1 MTDKMIKNDLHT
13 VRQLTE
19 KFFNATLSDHESER
33 LSGYAEELTGKNPP
47 FEINDMQ
54 LLNDLELIKS
64 LNSHSEACLEALALQ
79 TPQELELK
87 LESHISRLARDSRR
101 RMIFKRILP
110 SAAAAAVV
118 AVVATIGF
126 KATEGIGITGH
137 DSQQYASV
145 TPALKS
151 ENTLSSQMNAKSETP
166 VFAELNRPI
175 KPSPAAKVSHAA
187 TITPVIPPPAIKAIA
202 TAATAT
208 LPEKINIPN
217 FSDPVIDVMP
227 MIAAASIDPSKV
239 VLQPL
244 STLSQTVCNVYES
257 VDAVS
262 SSFAGIAETLE
273 LVNSSLAL
281 LSSTDDNF

>member
-1 MTDKMIKNDLHT
+1 MTDNMIKNDLHT

-19 KFFNATLSDHESER
+19 KFFNATLSDQESER
-33 LSGYAEELTGKNPP
+33 LSGYAEELTGENPP

-64 LNSHSEACLEALALQ
+64 LNRHSEACLEALALQ
-79 TPQELELK
+79 TPPELELK
-87 LESHISRLARDSRR
+87 LERHISRLARESRR
-101 RMIFKRILP
+101 RLIFKRILP

-126 KATEGIGITGH
+126 KATEGTGITGH
-137 DSQQYASV
+137 ESRQYASV

-151 ENTLSSQMNAKSETP
+151 ENTSSSQVNVKSETP
-166 VFAELNRPI
+166 VFAELNRPVQH
-175 KPSPAAKVSHAA
+175 SPMVKTQHTAA
-187 TITPVIPPPAIKAIA
+187 IPPVIPAPALQAIA

-239 VLQPL
+239 VIQPL

-262 SSFAGIAETLE
+262 SSFAGIAETFE